1 MQIQHYHPGHTI
13 EEIKE
18 NTGFDLQVAPDASE
32 TPVPTQD
39 VLDLIAKIDR
49 DGVRLSEFH

>member
-18 NTGFDLQVAPDASE
+18 STGFELQVAPDASE
-32 TPVPTQD
+32 TPTPTQE
-39 VLDLIAKIDR
+39 VLDLIAEIDR